1 MLTYREDATIGKK
14 ALALLLGPVVG
25 FLYVIFLPFI
35 SVAAIIV
42 MIGGKALG
50 KVWSLVRTLAYFE
63 WRPSEAYLAGKKKK
77 EKGKGKESS

>member
-1 MLTYREDATIGKK
+1 MLADREDATIGKK
-14 ALALLLGPVVG
+14 VLALLLGPVVG

-42 MIGGKALG
+42 MIGGKVLG
-50 KVWSLVRTLAYFE
+50 KVWNIARSLAYFE

-77 EKGKGKESS
+77 KEKKDTS

>member
-1 MLTYREDATIGKK
+1 MLTYREDATVGKK

-25 FLYVIFLPFI
+25 FFYVIFLPFI

-50 KVWSLVRTLAYFE
+50 KLWNIARSLAYFE
-63 WRPSEAYLAGKKKK
+63 WRPSEAYLGGKKKK
-77 EKGKGKESS
+77 KKDSS

>member
-14 ALALLLGPVVG
+14 AIALLLGPVVG

-35 SVAAIIV
+35 AVAAIIV
-42 MIGGKALG
+42 MTGGKALG
-50 KVWSLVRTLAYFE
+50 KLWDIARSLAYFE

-77 EKGKGKESS
+77 KKDTS

>member
-14 ALALLLGPVVG
+14 AIALLLGPVVG

-35 SVAAIIV
+35 AVAAIIV

-50 KVWSLVRTLAYFE
+50 KLWNIARSLAYFE

-77 EKGKGKESS
+77 KKEKEKDTS